1 MTMRVA
7 AATSVP
13 APTEASL
20 IERAREMDAGAW
32 DELYTSHHSAI
43 FRYVYVRTRDVNVAS
58 ELAADV
64 FVQAVQGIRRYR
76 YQGVAFRA
84 WLFRIARNLV
94 ADHHRKTTRTTTET
108 LNEDIGASL
117 GQEDFAE
124 NLVERR
130 TLLVTLG
137 QLTPEQQEVVALR
150 FFEGLSLAEV
160 AAATGRRTGAVKA
173 LQHRALQRMRAI
185 LEKEI

>member
-7 AATSVP
+7 AATAVP
-13 APTEASL
+13 TPTEASL
-20 IERAREMDAGAW
+20 VERARNMDAEAW
-32 DELYTSHHSAI
+32 DELYMSHHSAI
-43 FRYVYVRTRDVNVAS
+43 FRYVYVRTRDANVAS

-76 YQGVAFRA
+76 YRGVAFRA

-94 ADHHRKTTRTTTET
+94 ADHHRKAARTTTET
-108 LNEDIGASL
+108 LSAEFGETL
-117 GQEDFAE
+117 GEADFAE
-124 NLVERR
+124 NLVDRR
-130 TLLVTLG
+130 TLLTTLG

-160 AAATGRRTGAVKA
+160 AQTTGRRTGAVKA

>member
-7 AATSVP
+7 VATSGP

-20 IERAREMDAGAW
+20 IERARDMDAGAW
-32 DELYTSHHSAI
+32 DELYTAHHPAI
-43 FRYVYVRTRDVNVAS
+43 FRYLYVRTRDANVAS

-64 FVQAVQGIRRYR
+64 FVQAVQGIQRYR
-76 YQGVAFRA
+76 YKGVAFRA

-94 ADHHRKTTRTTTET
+94 ADHHRKRKQATTKS
-108 LNEDIGASL
+108 LNEEVSECVSQGN
-117 GQEDFAE
+117 FADD
-124 NLVERR
+124 LVDRR
-130 TLLVTLG
+130 TLLTTLG
-137 QLTPEQQEVVALR
+137 KLTPEQQEVVALR

-160 AAATGRRTGAVKA
+160 AEATGRRTGAVKA
-173 LQHRALQRMRAI
+173 LQHRALQRMRTI